1 MNEHTPQSRDLY
13 QEATDR
19 IIKALENGTTPWQKP
34 WTDINTGPL
43 RNGSTGNAYHGINT
57 LLLHC
62 ASMER
67 GFSDP
72 RWLSFK
78 QCEEKGYKVK
88 KGAKSERIYFYK
100 PLMVDERDMATGQ
113 LVMDPATGKPRQ
125 KQIPFLQCSPVFNAQ
140 EIEGIAPLQ
149 AGEYQFNPS
158 EAGEALAKRSPV
170 EVRHGGNRAF
180 YNPASDSITMPNREQ
195 FKTAET
201 YYATLAHEMIH
212 STGHKDRCPR
222 EFGKRFG
229 DDAYAFEEM
238 VAEMGSIQLGME
250 TGLPTQ
256 IDNHASYINNWL
268 RVLKSDKKAI
278 FTAAAKASQAVDFVM
293 GRKAPEV
300 KVEAKQGSANLP
312 KAATPTTAP
321 SVSESVNSGTSS
333 PTMIPS
339 KIEVIAKLKERRA
352 KESAPTPSPRQQQGG
367 SALRA

>member
-34 WTDINTGPL
+34 WTDLNTGPL

-100 PLMVDERDMATGQ
+100 PLIVDERDMATGQ
-113 LVMDPATGKPRQ
+113 LMMDPATGKPRQ

-140 EIEGIAPLQ
+140 EIEGIPPLQ
-149 AGEYQFNPS
+149 VSENEFSPL
-158 EAGEALAKRSPV
+158 EAGESIAKKCPV
-170 EVRHGGNRAF
+170 EIRHGGNRAF
-180 YNPASDSITMPNREQ
+180 YNPASDSITMPSREQ
-195 FKTAET
+195 FKTAEA

-256 IDNHASYINNWL
+256 IDNHASYISHWL

-300 KVEAKQGSANLP
+300 KVEAKQVSANLP
-312 KAATPTTAP
+312 KNPVPATAP
-321 SVSESVNSGTSS
+321 SVSESVKSEPAV

-339 KIEVIAKLKERRA
+339 KIEVIAKLKERR
-352 KESAPTPSPRQQQGG
+352 SMQPDQGSSPKLRQ
-367 SALRA
+367 SM

>member
-1 MNEHTPQSRDLY
+1 MNEHTHQSRDLY

-34 WTDINTGPL
+34 WTDLNTGPL

-140 EIEGIAPLQ
+140 EIEGIPPLQ
-149 AGEYQFNPS
+149 VSENEFSPV
-158 EAGEALAKRSPV
+158 EAGESIAKKCPV
-170 EVRHGGNRAF
+170 EIRHGGNRAF
-180 YNPASDSITMPNREQ
+180 YNPASDSITMPSREQ
-195 FKTAET
+195 FKTAEA

-256 IDNHASYINNWL
+256 IDNHASYISHWL

-300 KVEAKQGSANLP
+300 KVEAKQVSANLP
-312 KAATPTTAP
+312 KTPVPATEP
-321 SVSESVNSGTSS
+321 SVSESVKSEPAV

-339 KIEVIAKLKERRA
+339 KIDVIAKLKERRS
-352 KESAPTPSPRQQQGG
+352 KVTVPNPSPKQQG
-367 SALRA
+367 SSLRA